1 VEATS
6 AHAPVETVTASTEPV
21 DAPSP
26 ETGAHGVEVTSTMVH
41 IHDVSIE
48 RAAVVK
54 YLESIAPGKQEIAL
68 VHALEVGITE
78 LLARRARFRPA

>member
-1 VEATS
+1 MEATS

-68 VHALEVGITE
+68 VHALEVGVTE
-78 LLARRARFRPA
+78 GMARRERFKH